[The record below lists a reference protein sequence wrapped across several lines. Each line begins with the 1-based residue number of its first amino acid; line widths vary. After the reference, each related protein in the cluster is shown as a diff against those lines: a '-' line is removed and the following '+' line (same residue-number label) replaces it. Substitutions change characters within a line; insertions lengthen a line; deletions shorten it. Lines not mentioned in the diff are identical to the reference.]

1 MSAFKHPLTKIL
13 LLYHKY
19 RNTTISFFCQY
30 VYTMV
35 SFNLLNFSSTTA
47 FEHLLTKSLSLFH
60 KWKNTIYPSLVN
72 MSTQWFLLW
81 CVLKLIFLELIQ
93 EEHAIRLIGTRTVRT
108 NVNIIDGICFEKIPK
123 DPQQIIIHFNSGFCD
138 VQINC

>member
-1 MSAFKHPLTKIL
+1 
-13 LLYHKY
+13 
-19 RNTTISFFCQY
+19 
-30 VYTMV
+30 
-35 SFNLLNFSSTTA
+35 
-47 FEHLLTKSLSLFH
+47 
-60 KWKNTIYPSLVN
+60 

-81 CVLKLIFLELIQ
+81 CMLKLIFLELIQ